1 MQLVVDLIEPLKLT
15 LFASIQLLD
24 MLLDLY
30 KALFVLR
37 QYRLLVLVLR
47 LEQSALML
55 GLGQSFA
62 LVLQLRLALPQDL
75 LQLLLSVHGDLL
87 QL

>member
-1 MQLVVDLIEPLKLT
+1 MQLVVDLIEPFKLT

-37 QYRLLVLVLR
+37 QYRLLVLVLG

-75 LQLLLSVHGDLL
+75 LQLLLPVHGDLL